1 MDRRRA
7 RSSRCGRFRPDGR
20 PIAERPAALDY
31 GKRRVNLSKAAE
43 WASVGGWR
51 PWEHGWVAVREA
63 AHLLGVSG
71 QRVFMERVLAEAG
84 LRPNIAMRLAS
95 TDDVRRLLEIGLGI
109 GSVAR
114 ISAER
119 EIAAGH
125 LRALNTA
132 AHFARAATAALD

>member
-1 MDRRRA
+1 
-7 RSSRCGRFRPDGR
+7 
-20 PIAERPAALDY
+20 
-31 GKRRVNLSKAAE
+31 
-43 WASVGGWR
+43 
-51 PWEHGWVAVREA
+51 
-63 AHLLGVSG
+63 
-71 QRVFMERVLAEAG
+71 MERVLAEAG

-125 LRALNTA
+125 LRTLNTA
-132 AHFARAATAALD
+132 PHFARAATAALD